1 MIVLRLFLPQC
12 RLGGSPRFSVE
23 DPDPPHYDSPEQPS
37 MSQLLKTLRLRDLVL
52 LVIGSVIGSGIF
64 LVPGVIL
71 RQVDQSVGVASLVW
85 IAGGF
90 LSLLGALS
98 YGELASMRPESGGL
112 YIYVRDGFGPLA
124 AFLYGWSM
132 FLAIASG
139 TIASLAVAF
148 STYLAAVI
156 PLTPLAAKIIAL
168 AVIAVV
174 TVVNI
179 WGTRKSSDLQNWTT
193 VIKAALIV
201 AISGI
206 LLSLGH
212 GYSEIL
218 PSLWTTAPSLS
229 LFSKFGL
236 AMIAVLW
243 AYEGWQFVT
252 YCAGETVNPQKDFPR
267 ALTWSVL
274 FLALLYLLANA
285 GYLAALGP
293 AKAAAS
299 DTIAADSIAAVLTPS
314 SAKLIA
320 LTILISV
327 FSSINSVSLTAPRV
341 FFAMASDGLFFR
353 KLAEVHPRFRTPAF
367 AVLALG
373 LWSSVLALLGQ
384 FQQLVNYTMF
394 VAWIFYGLG
403 AASVFAYRRKFPE
416 LPRPFRVPVYPWT
429 PALFVA
435 AAALLVGNVIVST
448 PRNAAIGLGIV
459 AIGIPAYFFWK
470 GSEHGASVP
479 AELRPTPDNE
489 I

>member
-1 MIVLRLFLPQC
+1 M
-12 RLGGSPRFSVE
+12 
-23 DPDPPHYDSPEQPS
+23 H
-37 MSQLLKTLRLRDLVL
+37 QLLKTLRLRDLIL

-71 RQVDQSVGVASLVW
+71 RQVDQSVGMASLVW

-112 YIYVRDGFGPLA
+112 YIYVRDSFGPLA

-148 STYLAAVI
+148 STYLGAVI
-156 PLTPLAAKIIAL
+156 PLTALAGKIIAL

-174 TVVNI
+174 TLVNI
-179 WGTRKSSDLQNWTT
+179 WGTRQSSDLQNWTT
-193 VIKAALIV
+193 VIKAVLILG
-201 AISGI
+201 ISGI
-206 LLSLGH
+206 LLVLGH
-212 GYSEIL
+212 GFSSVL
-218 PSLWTTAPSLS
+218 PSLWTSSPSLP
-229 LFSKFGL
+229 LLSKFGL

-293 AKAAAS
+293 VSAAAS
-299 DTIAADSIAAVLTPS
+299 NTIAADSIAAVLNPS

-341 FFAMASDGLFFR
+341 FYAMAADGLFFR

-373 LWSSVLALLGQ
+373 LWSSVLACLGQ

-403 AASVFAYRRKFPE
+403 AASVFGYRRKFPE
-416 LPRPFRVPVYPWT
+416 LHRPFRVPGYPWT
-429 PALFVA
+429 PAIFVG

-448 PRNAAIGLGIV
+448 PRNAAIGLSIV
-459 AIGIPAYFFWK
+459 AIGIPAYFLWK
-470 GSEHGASVP
+470 NRTPTERSP
-479 AELRPTPDNE
+479 AHDRAVEAEN
-489 I
+489 